1 MMKTA
6 DLVAGPQ
13 TDALV
18 ALAQDWEVERY
29 RQGWRVI
36 RGKCIAYHI
45 GVVGWGNP
53 VSYSPSTTR
62 AQWAELIEEFEVGLS
77 KAPKSW
83 GKDKQYG
90 WQANILSTD
99 ECNVF
104 MAYGLSPALAICKA
118 VIAAKWG
125 DVIPDAIWE
134 KVK

>member
-53 VSYSPSTTR
+53 ANYSPSSTP
-62 AQWAELIEEFEVGLS
+62 AQWAELIEEF
-77 KAPKSW
+77 
-83 GKDKQYG
+83 
-90 WQANILSTD
+90 
-99 ECNVF
+99 
-104 MAYGLSPALAICKA
+104 GLSPLPHVVENGIITSWSCARWWPCNAIKPLIGPEIGLAICKA

-125 DVIPDAIWE
+125 DEIPAEILDML
-134 KVK
+134 